1 VTTEFFTGVY
11 TFEIFDVAGVLTT
24 FLTGVETLTGAGAGV
39 LTFFT
44 ADAAEEIALV
54 VAGLGIVAKLVPVTS
69 LLERAIAY
77 HQFAPD
83 IIDAICRASVPNLR
97 FPAPCE

>member
-1 VTTEFFTGVY
+1 MTTEFFTGVD

-24 FLTGVETLTGAGAGV
+24 FFTGVETFTGAGAGV

-44 ADAAEEIALV
+44 ADAAEETALV

-69 LLERAIAY
+69 LLDSAMAY
-77 HQFAPD
+77 HQSPPD
-83 IIDAICRASVPNLR
+83 SIDAMCRASAPNDR
-97 FPAPCE
+97 FAAPCE